1 MIILDTTF
9 LIDLMKGK
17 RDLAS
22 YLNDT
27 MEKGTVIAT
36 TVFNVYELY
45 KNVFMREFDKI
56 EAFLSNIKI
65 ISFSNAV
72 IATKLCKELKS
83 KGQMIPEID
92 LLIASICLDN
102 SASLIT
108 KNIKDFK
115 DISGLKIINQ
125 NLIKSG

>member
-83 KGQMIPEID
+83 KGHMIHSIY
-92 LLIASICLDN
+92 LLRQFCFFNHKKHKRLQRYFR
-102 SASLIT
+102 T
-108 KNIKDFK
+108 KNNKPK
-115 DISGLKIINQ
+115 PY
-125 NLIKSG
+125 